1 MSEKREIV
9 IPGEIIKEGEDFL
22 PGDGTRRVG
31 KNIVASR
38 FGLKDE
44 QNKLVKII
52 PLSGVYIPRRGNL
65 VIGQVVD
72 ISFNGWMM
80 DINAPYSS
88 FLPVAE
94 CPRFFKKD
102 DLSEY
107 FDIGDLIACKVDS
120 VKRKGVDLTIMPR
133 GLGKLEDG
141 MIMNVNSNKVP
152 RVIGKEGSMI
162 SMIKHY
168 TGCEITVGQNGLV
181 WIKGNSV
188 EDELFA
194 KEAVLFVTEKSFV
207 DGLTEKTERFLEEE
221 AKKRGKKISK
231 PLETQEEMDE
241 GEQ

>member
-1 MSEKREIV
+1 MTEKEREIV
-9 IPGEIIKEGEDFL
+9 IPGEIIKEGDDYL
-22 PGDGTRRVG
+22 PGEGTRREG

-44 QNKLVKII
+44 QNRLVKII

-65 VIGQVVD
+65 VIATVVD

-88 FLPVAE
+88 FLPVTE

-102 DLSEY
+102 DLAEY
-107 FDIGDLIACKVDS
+107 FGIGDLIACKVDS

-141 MIMNVNSNKVP
+141 MIIQVNSNKVP

-162 SMIKHY
+162 SMIKEA
-168 TGCEITVGQNGLV
+168 TGCDITIGQNGLV

-188 EDELFA
+188 DDELFA
-194 KEAVLFVTEKSFV
+194 KETIMFVTEKSFV
-207 DGLTEKTERFLEEE
+207 DGLTEKTERFLEEGM
-221 AKKRGKKISK
+221 KKRGKTK
-231 PLETQEEMDE
+231 TAMRRE
-241 GEQ
+241 GGEF